1 MLKVKWKE
9 NVFREGDKD
18 SNMLDAVRKG
28 QEMIWRFSHRD
39 DIGKIDK
46 ICVSGMD
53 KAWLQRVQERI
64 WGEESKPTGTASLL
78 RDFSVRSR
86 GTEREGDVDSIP

>member
-28 QEMIWRFSHRD
+28 QEMI
-39 DIGKIDK
+39 
-46 ICVSGMD
+46 
-53 KAWLQRVQERI
+53 
-64 WGEESKPTGTASLL
+64 
-78 RDFSVRSR
+78 
-86 GTEREGDVDSIP
+86 